1 MRYMSYALPFFLFTL
16 LLASCNLSKQDNAE
30 KIKGKWIF
38 EKAETVRPSDDP
50 NSLQAL
56 LSNTIME
63 FDGKEMQ
70 LSRRDFSSVVALN
83 KGPYQVK
90 GSTLTLGKEPAEII
104 ELTDRRLVC
113 KTPQAIL
120 HYRKM

>member
-16 LLASCNLSKQDNAE
+16 LLLSCNPSKTDNTE
-30 KIKGKWIF
+30 KIIGKWIF
-38 EKAETVRPSDDP
+38 EKAETVRPSDSL
-50 NSLQAL
+50 NSLQDL

-83 KGPYQVK
+83 KGPYQLK
-90 GSTLTLGKEPAEII
+90 GSTLTLGKDPVEIL
-104 ELTDRRLVC
+104 ELTDQKLVC
-113 KTPQAIL
+113 KSPQAVL
-120 HYRKM
+120 HYRKL